1 MKIEYATLD
10 DFYDGINRLVRFGLT
25 FRAYPDTL
33 TIHLE
38 GGF

>member
-1 MKIEYATLD
+1 MRIEYASIEE
-10 DFYDGINRLVRFGLT
+10 FYDGVSRLVKLGLT